1 MVDYPKGIDV
11 IAVQNTQPAPTGPHS
26 EIPAVQWVF
35 SINRSPPT
43 NGSLL
48 RFERPGHIAY
58 FKAKWCWNPKISNP
72 SLQMSYKV
80 SISMHGNLR
89 FVISM
94 AVWDFSVGWFDRLCA
109 AAKRSQPLHPCEW
122 WTHPLICSRLFSFVR
137 IIAWNKIAWPSG
149 GCLRCVKAKRFSAFN
164 SNPPLSI
171 AGAGHFQRSFSQAE
185 GEMAA
190 ERRRPCCSDAKK

>member
-1 MVDYPKGIDV
+1 M
-11 IAVQNTQPAPTGPHS
+11 QQHTESAPTGAHRASSQPSNKCFLSTGSHQLMGHS
-26 EIPAVQWVF
+26 WDFGKYLTGQIHK
-35 SINRSPPT
+35 R
-43 NGSLL
+43 
-48 RFERPGHIAY
+48 GHIAH
-58 FKAKWCWNPKISNP
+58 FKAKWSCNPEISNP

-109 AAKRSQPLHPCEW
+109 AAKRSQPLHPVNDGR
-122 WTHPLICSRLFSFVR
+122 TPLICSRLFSFVR

-171 AGAGHFQRSFSQAE
+171 AGGGHFQRSFSQAE
-185 GEMAA
+185 AEVAA
-190 ERRRPCCSDAKK
+190 ERRRPCCRDAKK

>member
-1 MVDYPKGIDV
+1 
-11 IAVQNTQPAPTGPHS
+11 
-26 EIPAVQWVF
+26 
-35 SINRSPPT
+35 
-43 NGSLL
+43 
-48 RFERPGHIAY
+48 
-58 FKAKWCWNPKISNP
+58 
-72 SLQMSYKV
+72 MSYKV

-94 AVWDFSVGWFDRLCA
+94 AVWDFSVGWFDRFCA
-109 AAKRSQPLHPCEW
+109 AAKRSQPLHPVNDGR
-122 WTHPLICSRLFSFVR
+122 TPLICSRLFSFVR

-185 GEMAA
+185 GEVAA
-190 ERRRPCCSDAKK
+190 ERRRPCLLVRCKKINWLTIASRRQFDFCFLTKSANDRFDVEAFFR